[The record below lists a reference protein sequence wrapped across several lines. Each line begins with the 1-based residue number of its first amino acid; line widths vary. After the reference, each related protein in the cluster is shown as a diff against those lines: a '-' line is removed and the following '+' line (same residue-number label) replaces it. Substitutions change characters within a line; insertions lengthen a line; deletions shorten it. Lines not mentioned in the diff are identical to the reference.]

1 MVRVGVVGGGQL
13 ARMMIPA
20 AINLGF
26 DLRVFAESEVCSA
39 RAAHTVVGDY
49 ANAEELLAFATDV
62 DVLTFDHEHVSGG
75 VLSALTDRG
84 VVLYPTAEALAL
96 THDKAFMRS
105 TLSALGYPQPRW
117 TVVDGGPIPQQEIDA
132 VGGFPLI
139 AKKPVGGYDGKGV
152 RQVNV
157 VDDLSDWLEEGPVLL
172 EEKVNFRRELSQLSA
187 RNSQGDWI
195 AWDLVQTLQENGV
208 CAEVIAPAPDLPL
221 GLTQLAGDLARNMA
235 YDLGVVGVFAIELF
249 ETQEGQ
255 LLVNELA
262 MRPHNSGH
270 VFTELSVTSQ
280 FEQHLRA
287 VAGFPLGSTRALTS
301 YGVMVNIFGQV
312 DEAGARAA
320 YRADPDVKIH
330 DYMKEA
336 RAGRKAGHVVA
347 VGENHQD
354 LVARCKD
361 AAARI
366 RQPDYDG
373 DHE

>member
-75 VLSALTDRG
+75 VLSTLTDRG

-287 VAGFPLGSTRALTS
+287 VAGFPLGSTRSLTS

-373 DHE
+373 HHE

>member
-75 VLSALTDRG
+75 VLSTLTDRG

-361 AAARI
+361 AAACI

>member
-75 VLSALTDRG
+75 VLSTLTDRG
-84 VVLYPTAEALAL
+84 VVLYPTAETLAL

-117 TVVDGGPIPQQEIDA
+117 TVVDGGPIPEQEIDA

-301 YGVMVNIFGQV
+301 YGVMVNVFGQV

>member
-75 VLSALTDRG
+75 VLSKLTDRG

-157 VDDLSDWLEEGPVLL
+157 VDDLSDWLEEGPLLL

>member
-75 VLSALTDRG
+75 VLSTLTDRG

>member
-75 VLSALTDRG
+75 VLSTLTDRG

-117 TVVDGGPIPQQEIDA
+117 TVVDGGPIPQEEIDA

-312 DEAGARAA
+312 DGAGARAA

>member
-75 VLSALTDRG
+75 VLSTLTDRG

-287 VAGFPLGSTRALTS
+287 VAGFPLGSTRSLTS

-366 RQPDYDG
+366 QQSDYDG

>member
-75 VLSALTDRG
+75 VLSTLTDRG

-287 VAGFPLGSTRALTS
+287 VTGFPLGSTRALTP

-312 DEAGARAA
+312 DEAGVRAA

-336 RAGRKAGHVVA
+336 LAGRKAGHVVA

>member
-75 VLSALTDRG
+75 VLSTLTDRG

-96 THDKAFMRS
+96 THDKALMRS

-347 VGENHQD
+347 VGENYQD

-361 AAARI
+361 AAACI

>member
-75 VLSALTDRG
+75 VLSTLTDRG

-235 YDLGVVGVFAIELF
+235 YDLGIVGVFAIELF

>member
-75 VLSALTDRG
+75 VLSTLTDRG

-287 VAGFPLGSTRALTS
+287 VAGFPLGSTRSLTS

>member
-75 VLSALTDRG
+75 VLSTLTDRG

-105 TLSALGYPQPRW
+105 TLSALAYPQPRW

-287 VAGFPLGSTRALTS
+287 VAGFPLGSTRFLTS

-373 DHE
+373 DHD

>member
-26 DLRVFAESEVCSA
+26 DLRVFAESEDCSA
-39 RAAHTVVGDY
+39 RAAYTVVGDY
-49 ANAEELLAFATDV
+49 ANVEELFAFAADV
-62 DVLTFDHEHVSGG
+62 DVLTFDHEHVPGG

-84 VVLYPTAEALAL
+84 VYLYPTAEALAL

-117 TVVDGGPIPQQEIDA
+117 TVVDRGPIPQQEIDA

-152 RQVNV
+152 RQVNA

-187 RNSQGDWI
+187 RNSRGDWI
-195 AWDLVQTLQENGV
+195 AWDPVQTLQENGV
-208 CAEVIAPAPDLPL
+208 CAEVIAPAPDLPV

-249 ETQEGQ
+249 ETQDGQ

-287 VAGFPLGSTRALTS
+287 IAGFPLGSTRALTS

-320 YRADPDVKIH
+320 YGADPDVKIH

-347 VGENHQD
+347 VGENHQE
-354 LVARCKD
+354 LVERCID
-361 AAARI
+361 AAGRI